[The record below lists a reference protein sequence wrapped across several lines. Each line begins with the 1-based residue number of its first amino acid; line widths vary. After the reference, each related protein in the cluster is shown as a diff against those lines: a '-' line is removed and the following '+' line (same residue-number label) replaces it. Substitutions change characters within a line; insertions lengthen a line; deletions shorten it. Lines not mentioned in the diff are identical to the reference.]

1 VTKSEAPKPSAL
13 PTMRDDYPA
22 TVWGANAYTNDLLA
36 MFDTLTLEDA
46 FALAR
51 QEAAMVREI
60 ALLVPVR
67 KIHLTNYLTHRR
79 TMEAKDAERAA
90 AASEQ
95 PASEQPQLSLI
106 K

>member
-1 VTKSEAPKPSAL
+1 LTKSEAKKPSSL
-13 PTMRDDYPA
+13 PTMRNDYPA

-46 FALAR
+46 FALAKR
-51 QEAAMVREI
+51 EAVMVRAIAEI
-60 ALLVPVR
+60 VPVR

-79 TMEAKDAERAA
+79 TMEAKDAELAA
-90 AASEQ
+90 A
-95 PASEQPQLSLI
+95 ASEQPQLSLI

>member
-95 PASEQPQLSLI
+95 PAPEQPQLSLI